1 MVNKKL
7 FKLLSTLIVTF
18 NVLLTSCSSN
28 SSQGT
33 NSGNSSNNGG
43 GSSSNTSHEHTF
55 DDKWEYNETYHWHS
69 STCGHDVKA
78 NEERHNFTSTVT
90 DPTYEEGGYT
100 TYTCSTCGYSYVD
113 NKTDRLIYIPC
124 F

>member
-18 NVLLTSCSSN
+18 SVLLTSCSSN

-43 GSSSNTSHEHTF
+43 GGSSNTSHEHTF
-55 DDKWEYNETYHWHS
+55 DDKWEYKKK
-69 STCGHDVKA
+69 VKWNYLTSKDYYA
-78 NEERHNFTSTVT
+78 N
-90 DPTYEEGGYT
+90 
-100 TYTCSTCGYSYVD
+100 
-113 NKTDRLIYIPC
+113 K
-124 F
+124 